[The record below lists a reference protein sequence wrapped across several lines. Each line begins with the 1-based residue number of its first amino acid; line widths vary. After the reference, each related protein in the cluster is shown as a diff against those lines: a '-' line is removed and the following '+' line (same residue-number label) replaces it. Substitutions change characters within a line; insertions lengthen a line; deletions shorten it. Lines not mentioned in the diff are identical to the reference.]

1 MTTDFSLPP
10 KSAILRIDEVCKRT
24 SLSSSTVYNKVKED
38 SKYHDPTFPQQV
50 RLGANAVGWKE
61 SEVEAWVAS
70 RSIVQTTRSR
80 TASPCSSKFSA
91 NTREAVNVEKDKSP
105 LQSFEDR
112 LHEKHVQT
120 LELILEKCATTGSRI
135 LRKYAMGNLML
146 NPDRPEEVDQMDR
159 IIASVSTRSHVE
171 RRGLLGVL
179 VHDPKLGGNMPNEQ
193 FFKLAKSLGYKFES
207 QEAFTES
214 QLIYQFEIREPVD
227 KKAGKLTWYE
237 AKGTPLLMR
246 C

>member
-24 SLSSSTVYNKVKED
+24 SLSSSTVYNKVNET
-38 SKYHDPTFPQQV
+38 SKYHDPSFPQRV
-50 RLGANAVGWKE
+50 RLGANIVGWNE
-61 SEVEAWVAS
+61 SEVEAWVVS
-70 RSIVQTTRSR
+70 RSTVQTKQSQT
-80 TASPCSSKFSA
+80 TSPRSSKFAA
-91 NTREAVNVEKDKSP
+91 NTRKTVNVEKVESP

-120 LELILEKCATTGSRI
+120 LELILEKRARTGSRM
-135 LRKYAMGNLML
+135 LRKEAMENLML
-146 NPDRPEEVDQMDR
+146 NPDLPEELDQMDR

-179 VHDPKLGGNMPNEQ
+179 VHDPKLGGSMPNEQ

-246 C
+246 R